1 MLGQEQELLVLA
13 QITPVSCGDKGG
25 FCDNSLFPLLKG
37 EQNSSQLSAA
47 WFLETG
53 KSPAVIH

>member
-13 QITPVSCGDKGG
+13 QITLVSCGDRVG
-25 FCDNSLFPLLKG
+25 FCDNSLFSLLKG
-37 EQNSSQLSAA
+37 EQNSSQLSAT

-53 KSPAVIH
+53 KSPTVIH